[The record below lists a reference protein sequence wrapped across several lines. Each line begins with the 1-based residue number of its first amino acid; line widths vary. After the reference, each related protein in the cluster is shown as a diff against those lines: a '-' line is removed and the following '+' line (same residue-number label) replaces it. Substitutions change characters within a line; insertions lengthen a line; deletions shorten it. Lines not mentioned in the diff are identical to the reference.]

1 MNEFAEPAYISR
13 LTLHSAP
20 FNSTIEPNNFFS
32 GSQSEHRLNL
42 LLHLIRASNKI
53 GLLVAANGLGKTTL
67 LAQLKQRAGDELRIC
82 NIEGHAQ
89 KNSATA
95 LKQCLIALGVDE
107 NEVRSSDD
115 HVETFRNRLEHLRK
129 LQVRPVLLIDDAN
142 ILSEELFSAIS
153 IWLSWQSDN
162 EFLLQAVIASPDD
175 IKLAGSAQSRVQT
188 VDLPPMT
195 EQELA
200 DYVMCRLTSV
210 GYQGGILFSEK
221 DLKHFYRLSSGNPAL
236 INQLAHQKLLGLEPN
251 LTKSSTVKLSSL
263 RFSPRWLGLGVLIIS
278 LILLLSYQDKVNQ
291 WLTPT
296 SDDIELAEHDVVDI
310 PEPEELV
317 TVIVDNDEV
326 KDNEQAEREELA
338 ALLSDIPE
346 PEIFEKSTEQFQ
358 PIDIEPLDS
367 MSEILEPITDVHQQD
382 WVLQQDGSHYTFQLM
397 GSWEKQEVH
406 DFIDKYALTG
416 DVAMFESMRNG
427 RIWYALS
434 YGVFENKQSAL
445 DASNKWPAPLNTLPS
460 WLRRFDSVQ
469 KQIKNTVQVQ

>member
-20 FNSTIEPNNFFS
+20 FNSTIEPTNFFS

-53 GLLVAANGLGKTTL
+53 GLLVAINGLGKTTL
-67 LAQLKQRAGDELRIC
+67 LTQLKQRAGDELRIC
-82 NIEGHAQ
+82 NIEGNAQ
-89 KNSATA
+89 QNSSTA

-107 NEVRSSDD
+107 NEIRSSDD
-115 HVETFRNRLEHLRK
+115 HAETFRNRLQQLRK

-142 ILSEELFSAIS
+142 ILSEELLTEIS
-153 IWLSWQSDN
+153 IWLGWQSDN
-162 EFLLQAVIASPDD
+162 EFLLQAVIATTND
-175 IKLAGSAQSRVQT
+175 IKLAGPAQSRVQT

-195 EQELA
+195 EQELP
-200 DYVMCRLTSV
+200 DYLMYRLTTV
-210 GYQGGILFSEK
+210 GYQGDTLFSEK

-236 INQLAHQKLLGLEPN
+236 INQLAHQKLLGLKPN
-251 LTKSSTVKLSSL
+251 LAKSARFNVGPLHSSL
-263 RFSPRWLGLGVLIIS
+263 RWVGSGVLVIS
-278 LILLLSYQDKVNQ
+278 LILILSYQEKINQ

-296 SDDIELAEHDVVDI
+296 SDEIELTEQNVIDIE
-310 PEPEELV
+310 EPELV
-317 TVIVDNDEV
+317 TVIIDNDEV
-326 KDNEQAEREELA
+326 KDNELAQREELA

-346 PEIFEKSTEQFQ
+346 PEVLEQSMDQFTQADTELL
-358 PIDIEPLDS
+358 EP
-367 MSEILEPITDVHQQD
+367 MSEIIEPITEDHQQD
-382 WVLQQDGSHYTFQLM
+382 WVMQQDGSHYTFQLM

-406 DFIDKYALTG
+406 DFIDKYALAG

-427 RIWYALS
+427 RIWYALT

>member
-82 NIEGHAQ
+82 SIEGNAQ
-89 KNSATA
+89 QNSTIA
-95 LKQCLIALGVDE
+95 LKQCLIALGVDD

-115 HVETFRNRLEHLRK
+115 HAETFRNRLEHLRK

-142 ILSEELFSAIS
+142 ILSEELLSAIS

-162 EFLLQAVIASPDD
+162 EFLLQAVIVSPDD
-175 IKLAGSAQSRVQT
+175 IKLAGLAQSRVQT

-195 EQELA
+195 EQELP
-200 DYVMCRLTSV
+200 DYLMYRLTSV
-210 GYQGGILFSEK
+210 GYQGDTLFTEK

-251 LTKSSTVKLSSL
+251 LTKSATVSLSSL
-263 RFSPRWLGLGVLIIS
+263 GFSLRWVGLGILIIS

-291 WLTPT
+291 WLAPA
-296 SDDIELAEHDVVDI
+296 SDNIELVEHDVIDI
-310 PEPEELV
+310 SEPELV
-317 TVIVDNDEV
+317 TVIVDKDEV
-326 KDNEQAEREELA
+326 KDNELAQREELA

-346 PEIFEKSTEQFQ
+346 PKIVEQPTEQYVQ
-358 PIDIEPLDS
+358 TNTDPMGSKPEIIEPV
-367 MSEILEPITDVHQQD
+367 TGVHQQD
-382 WVLQQDGSHYTFQLM
+382 WVMQQNGSHYTFQLM
-397 GSWEKQEVH
+397 GSWQKQEVY

-416 DVAMFESMRNG
+416 DMAMFESMRNG